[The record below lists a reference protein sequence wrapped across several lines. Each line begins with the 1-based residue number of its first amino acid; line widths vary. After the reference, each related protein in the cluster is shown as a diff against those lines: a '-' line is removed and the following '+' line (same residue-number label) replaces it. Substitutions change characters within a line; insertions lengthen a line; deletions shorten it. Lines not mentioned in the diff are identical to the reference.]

1 MIFKKKS
8 LKEEIT
14 TQPSNH
20 KDQNYHVSLLLNN
33 QSTSADKLFVRI
45 NNTIAMVK
53 GLIDV
58 ISTISDEIEL
68 LDDGIVHVSDEMN
81 QYTALAQ
88 EVKAS
93 VSQIESV
100 SRKITEETELQ
111 GNQMITSSIHTI
123 EEIKVSVE
131 DTSEI
136 IKNLNIYINKIQNM
150 VGMIKE
156 ISEQTNLLS
165 LNARIEAARAGE
177 AGRGFG
183 VVASEINKLADES
196 AAAAE
201 QIENISNEIVKSIDI
216 VVNSSD
222 DSKKKVD
229 EGLNNTN
236 HLKQVLKDILHSIK
250 QYDVISGEITQAIDE
265 QIDSLMKVTD
275 AVMDIT
281 KSSNAILGTTQTVML
296 NSNDVNNSL
305 SWLNKSADQAIQI
318 NKSLLESI
326 QIDNQTTRLVTH
338 INGSDFVDDPASGIE
353 LTTLGLA
360 KNSHACLLGV
370 GDNGDIYPMIA
381 KSWSPSKDFKTWTFL
396 LRNDVLFHN
405 NEKMTADD
413 VIYSFEQVLDP
424 INKKSNAWVLFDIKG
439 AEEYHNGTIKTI
451 PGLRKINDYKI
462 EIELKYVYS
471 GFLMNLAF
479 ASLAIMNKNALKN
492 KEYIGCGP
500 YIPIT
505 ISESEK
511 KLVKFKSY
519 FGGSAYIDE
528 IYVYKNDSD
537 FKEKVLQGH
546 YDFTEVPDRSIL
558 PELMKDS
565 RFIVSSFNQLAT
577 EYALFNFNRHTVF
590 TQDVKIR
597 RAINFAFN
605 NQKMVEYYGGAATV
619 CKGPFPP
626 NILDN
631 KHLEGFPYHLDK
643 AKKLLAES
651 SYKGETIKLLV
662 REGDLN
668 FVSQQII
675 AAIESIGI
683 RIETVA
689 VKPYDYFK
697 SESTAKA
704 DLVSLSWKADT
715 GDYDNFLMPLFS
727 PSSQFSFGYQ
737 NADVIDKMLIAKQI
751 INPEQ
756 KIMVY
761 REIQDLILKDCP
773 WIFIAHPQSTLLY
786 KKNLE
791 NATLS
796 VLGHPS
802 YDMIMIKE

>member
-1 MIFKKKS
+1 MFKKKNI
-8 LKEEIT
+8 KKDVTKQIT
-14 TQPSNH
+14 NTEQ
-20 KDQNYHVSLLLNN
+20 VRTSLLLDN
-33 QSTSADKLFVRI
+33 QSTSANKLFIRI
-45 NNTIAMVK
+45 NNTISMVK
-53 GLIDV
+53 GLIEV

-68 LDDGIVHVSDEMN
+68 LDDGIVHVSDEMS

-100 SRKITEETELQ
+100 SRKITNETEEQ
-111 GNQMITSSIHTI
+111 GNQMISSSISTI
-123 EEIKVSVE
+123 ESIKDSVE
-131 DTSEI
+131 DTSQI
-136 IKNLNIYINKIQNM
+136 IKNLNVYINKIQNM
-150 VGMIKE
+150 VYMIKE

-196 AAAAE
+196 ASAAAE
-201 QIENISNEIVKSIDI
+201 IENISNEIVQNIDVVVKS
-216 VVNSSD
+216 SL
-222 DSKKKVD
+222 DSQTKVQ

-236 HLKQVLKDILHSIK
+236 DLKKVLKDILSSIK
-250 QYDVISGEITQAIDE
+250 QYDVISTEITQAIDE

-275 AVMDIT
+275 AVSDIT
-281 KSSNAILGTTQTVML
+281 HSSNAILGTTQTVML

-318 NKSLLESI
+318 NNALIESM
-326 QIDNQTTRLVTH
+326 NTSHEPTRLVTH
-338 INGSDFVDDPASGIE
+338 INGSEFVEDPASGIE

-381 KSWSPSKDFKTWTFL
+381 KSWTPSKDFKTWTFY

-405 NEKMTADD
+405 KAKLTADD

-424 INKKSNAWVLFDIKG
+424 INKKSNAWVLFDILG
-439 AEEYHNGTIKTI
+439 AEEYHNKTSNHI
-451 PGLRKINDYKI
+451 AGLRKINDYQI
-462 EIELKYVYS
+462 EIELKYIYS

-479 ASLAIMNKNALKN
+479 ASLAILHKKSLQENK
-492 KEYIGCGP
+492 YVGCGP
-500 YIPIT
+500 YVPVH
-505 ISESEK
+505 ISDAEK

-519 FGGSAYIDE
+519 FGGAAYVDE
-528 IYVYKNDSD
+528 IHVYKNDLD
-537 FKEKVLQGH
+537 FKEKVLSGF
-546 YDFTEVPDRSIL
+546 YDFTEVGDRSLL
-558 PELMKDS
+558 PELSKDD
-565 RFIVSSFNQLAT
+565 RYTIQSFNQLAT
-577 EYALFNFNRHTVF
+577 EYALFNFNRDSVF
-590 TQDVKIR
+590 TRDVKVR
-597 RAINFAFN
+597 EAINYAFD
-605 NQKMVEYYGGAATV
+605 NQAMVEYYGGAATV

-631 KHLEGFPYHLDK
+631 KHLSGFSYQLEK
-643 AKKLLAES
+643 AKHLLSES
-651 SYKGETIKLLV
+651 SYRGETIKLLV

-675 AAIESIGI
+675 KAIESIGI
-683 RIETVA
+683 KIETVTVA
-689 VKPYDYFK
+689 PYDYFK
-697 SESTAKA
+697 PESTSRA

-727 PSSQFSFGYQ
+727 PSSQFSFGYK
-737 NADVIDKMLIAKQI
+737 NESVMEKMLAAKQL

-756 KIMVY
+756 KIMAY
-761 REIQDLILKDCP
+761 REIQDLIIEDCP
-773 WIFIAHPQSTLLY
+773 WIFIAHPQSSLLY

-802 YDMIMIKE
+802 YDMIMIKN